1 MARPATGS
9 ARWNP
14 TEKHWEARV
23 TLPGQGRKAF
33 AMVDTDG
40 RPTVPACVNA
50 TPLAHGAEPECASCR
65 QARHVAR
72 LMSTKMRGGAA
83 APEEVGETSND
94 WHERYLQRHAELG
107 HQTRD
112 MPGAWNR
119 WLSPVIGPLRLA
131 SVTREHV
138 IRIRDSLTRAVHDGQ
153 ISAKRAMNLWSDLI
167 VAPLSRAFT
176 DDDPRYSSVRVGP
189 ANANPAAGV
198 KPPVTK
204 EQLDEDRR
212 ERQPMH
218 PHEFV
223 RLLACG
229 AIPVEALRIYV
240 LATYLYLRP
249 QELYALRFSDVDWTA
264 REVRIRRKLDVRTGE
279 EKSGTKSDA
288 GVREVP
294 IHPNL
299 MPLLEAMRAEAE
311 DDSDRIVPLVGAAR
325 LFERFADQT
334 RRHLKLAGIDR
345 VELVIGGDDLMPFD
359 FRSWRTTGC
368 TWLAMLGTD
377 SYVIALQAG
386 HKSPDTTW
394 SSYIKRGP
402 DLRQRYGEPFPALP
416 ARLFEAPRGFGRVS
430 AGTGV
435 NPSELLRRG
444 RDSNPRS
451 GFSPTP
457 A

>member
-14 TEKHWEARV
+14 KAQCWEARITIPGV
-23 TLPGQGRKAF
+23 GREPVKLP
-33 AMVDTDG
+33 D
-40 RPTVPACVNA
+40 VPACVVA
-50 TPLAHGAEPECASCR
+50 PSTPPPKCECASCA
-65 QARHVAR
+65 QARRVAKLVSDKAR
-72 LMSTKMRGGAA
+72 DAGAV
-83 APEEVGETSND
+83 PVEVGETWNE
-94 WHERYLQRHAELG
+94 WHPRYLEVHERLAKS
-107 HQTRD
+107 TRD
-112 MPGAWNR
+112 MKGTAAKWVGAR
-119 WLSPVIGPLRLA
+119 LGTSPMAAIR
-131 SVTREHV
+131 REQIV
-138 IRIRDSLTRAVHDGQ
+138 AVRDALTRAVLAGE
-153 ISAKRAMNLWSDLI
+153 ITAKRAMNIWSDI
-167 VAPLSRAFT
+167 VIAPFSRAFT
-176 DDDPRYSSVRVGP
+176 DDDPRYSTVRIGP
-189 ANANPAAGV
+189 ASANPTAGV

-212 ERQPMH
+212 ERQPMY

-223 RLLACG
+223 RLLETA
-229 AIPVEALRIYV
+229 AIPIAARRIYV
-240 LATYLYLRP
+240 VATYLYVRP
-249 QELYALRFSDVDWTA
+249 QELYALRWTDVDWTA

-279 EKSGTKSDA
+279 EKPGTKSDA

-294 IHPNL
+294 IHEHL
-299 MPLLEAMRAEAE
+299 MPLLEAMHREAGSDAE
-311 DDSDRIVPLVGAAR
+311 RIVPLIGAAR

-345 VELVIGGDDLMPFD
+345 AELVEGSADLMPFD

-394 SSYIKRGP
+394 GSYIKRGP
-402 DLRQRYGEPFPALP
+402 DLRQRYGEPFPPVP
-416 ARLFEAPRGFGRVS
+416 AELLEASPGFGRVL
-430 AGTGV
+430 APEPKH
-435 NPSELLRRG
+435 PSISRGSLRRG